1 MRTRRQHS
9 TCNRPSRWNH
19 AVVTPPQAQTSFD
32 QRLKELVDYKKAHGH
47 CRVPQKYAHNQSLGW
62 WVSRMRKFFKTRGDT
77 YLTKQRIKKL
87 NKLGFEWDVARS
99 TNKAAWQSQITH
111 LKHYKEKHGHCR
123 VPFLYQKDR
132 ALASFVHRMRNEFKK
147 QQNNGKSA
155 LTPERISDLNKI
167 GFDWEVKIPV
177 ETIWHSRL
185 EDLKEFQN
193 AHGHCRVPPSCTNK
207 KLAYWVSTRRKE
219 FKRHQAGEKCALTI
233 EHIKEL
239 DDLGFDWDPGPAGG
253 GGRKVGAGARTRR
266 LQRKRAKAS
275 SLPGTSEGDMAES
288 DVESLDENKKSDE
301 IRGSGRKRKSPS
313 RYIEESEGVSGQE
326 RHKGARRQLYSKV
339 SDDCA
344 IKNGDDSSEEYNEI
358 EPEHEES
365 ERHPSE
371 THITRQLD
379 REDLIFYFT
388 NQLDRARKENKAV
401 KSLLQQSK
409 DENKLLC
416 EANENLKQENKL
428 LCDVNIDLTKC
439 NKTLRASHQTAM
451 KQERGNLQEEI
462 KKRKLFEGRYEK
474 VKQLV
479 DFELDET
486 CF

>member
-1 MRTRRQHS
+1 M
-9 TCNRPSRWNH
+9 
-19 AVVTPPQAQTSFD
+19 A
-32 QRLKELVDYKKAHGH
+32 LV
-47 CRVPQKYAHNQSLGW
+47 S
-62 WVSRMRKFFKTRGDT
+62 
-77 YLTKQRIKKL
+77 I
-87 NKLGFEWDVARS
+87 EWDVARS
-99 TNKAAWQSQITH
+99 TNKAAWQSQIIH
-111 LKHYKEKHGHCR
+111 LRQYKEEHGHCR

-147 QQNNGKSA
+147 QQNTGKSA
-155 LTPERISDLNKI
+155 LTPERMSDLNKV

-193 AHGHCRVPPSCTNK
+193 KHGHCRVPPSCTNK

-219 FKRHQAGEKCALTI
+219 FKKHQAGEKCGLTT

-266 LQRKRAKAS
+266 LNRKRAQD
-275 SLPGTSEGDMAES
+275 TSEDVMTES
-288 DVESLDENKKSDE
+288 DIESLDENKESDK
-301 IRGSGRKRKSPS
+301 IRESGRKRKSPS
-313 RYIEESEGVSGQE
+313 RYIEESEGVWRQE
-326 RHKGARRQLYSKV
+326 RHKAVRRQLYSKV
-339 SDDCA
+339 SHDCDIKDDDDC
-344 IKNGDDSSEEYNEI
+344 S
-358 EPEHEES
+358 EPEHEDF

-371 THITRQLD
+371 THITRQLN
-379 REDLIFYFT
+379 RKDLIFYFT

-409 DENKLLC
+409 DENNLLC

-451 KQERGNLQEEI
+451 EQERGNLQEEI
-462 KKRKLFEGRYEK
+462 KKRKLFEDRYEK

-479 DFELDET
+479 DFELDES